1 MKKFDRFSAAASRSS
16 RRDVTVRGQSVTSKG
31 EPEATSVAA
40 RVPWRD
46 CVEMV
51 LQAWIVAMAQRA
63 CVDMPLLIDS
73 VPNEV
78 LRAALTGRS
87 EARDD

>member
-1 MKKFDRFSAAASRSS
+1 
-16 RRDVTVRGQSVTSKG
+16 
-31 EPEATSVAA
+31 
-40 RVPWRD
+40 
-46 CVEMV
+46 MV

>member
-1 MKKFDRFSAAASRSS
+1 MMMIDQLRLRLSRLFLRRHNCRFQHAAPKR
-16 RRDVTVRGQSVTSKG
+16 VPTV
-31 EPEATSVAA
+31 ASVAA
-40 RVPWRD
+40 LAPWRLFLA
-46 CVEMV
+46 MV
-51 LQAWIVAMAQRA
+51 REAWIVAMAQRF

-73 VPNEV
+73 LPNEV